1 MNLAERI
8 SRILSTRLGERVCMP
23 TYGSDLYK
31 LRDRHLNDEARL
43 LFALYCK
50 EAIERWEDVKVVKA
64 ELTRINAVNGAFSFR
79 LYLENYEVIE
89 GMI

>member
-8 SRILSTRLGERVCMP
+8 TRILSTRLGERVCMP

-31 LRDRHLNDEARL
+31 LRDRHLNDESRL

-50 EAIERWEDVKVVKA
+50 EAIEKWENVKVVKT
-64 ELTRINAVNGAFSFR
+64 ELVKINSVSGAFSFR

-89 GMI
+89 GLV